1 MESGLVLAVPALE
14 PVVDRWRVATVPTA
28 AAGGPAHVTALY
40 PWLEAPVTEPD
51 LSDLSEVLGQCP
63 PVRLT
68 FDRLDRFEKGVLF
81 LALDSD
87 SEQAARRLTQT
98 LMHAYPQ
105 CLPYGGEHADP
116 HPHLTVALGTTGELD
131 GIEPDVTKALAG
143 LLPYTVTCEEVV
155 VLEQQPDG
163 RWVQAHRFP
172 LRAAPAE

>member
-1 MESGLVLAVPALE
+1 
-14 PVVDRWRVATVPTA
+14 
-28 AAGGPAHVTALY
+28 
-40 PWLEAPVTEPD
+40 
-51 LSDLSEVLGQCP
+51 LSELSKVLGQCP

-81 LALDSD
+81 LALDKG

-131 GIEPDVTKALAG
+131 GIEPDVTTALVG
-143 LLPYTVTCEEVV
+143 LLPYEVTCVEVT
-155 VLEQQPDG
+155 LMEQQPDG